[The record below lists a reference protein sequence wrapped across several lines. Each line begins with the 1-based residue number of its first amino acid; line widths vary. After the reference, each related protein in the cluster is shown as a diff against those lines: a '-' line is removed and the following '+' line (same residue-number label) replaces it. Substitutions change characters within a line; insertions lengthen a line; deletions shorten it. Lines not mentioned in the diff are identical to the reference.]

1 MTELEFGLLGRRVT
15 GRVSPGAG
23 NLVRELFQHP
33 EIATALESDW
43 VIEIHQRDEDAPLEA
58 MQDAY
63 RAEIHGGF
71 VMVRTDHDTLWVSGE
86 DHTVRVTVNGTRAS
100 LEVYSRELRGGGALM
115 VAMLEALRASG
126 LIPLHAAMADR
137 DGRATAFLGA
147 SGRGKTTSLITA
159 MANGYAPVC
168 EDFALLEPD
177 SLQVY
182 GLDRGLRLLPD
193 TLERLRTH
201 YPRVEP
207 ESFVRGKHFVPY
219 ERIAERLWTSTL
231 TRLWLLERTDAD
243 TRLEPLGASERV
255 MALFTASGVPLLET
269 GREITRRHFARL
281 PGELEMARLRLG
293 TTPIPLE

>member
-1 MTELEFGLLGRRVT
+1 MTELEFRLLGRRVT
-15 GRVSPGAG
+15 GRVSNGAAQ
-23 NLVRELFQHP
+23 LVRELFQHP
-33 EIATALESDW
+33 EIADALESDW
-43 VIEIHQRDEDAPLEA
+43 VIELHQHSEEAPLEA
-58 MQDAY
+58 LQDAY

-71 VMVRTDHDTLWVSGE
+71 VMVRTDGDTLWVSAE
-86 DHTVRVTVNGTRAS
+86 DHTVHVVVTGTRAR

-137 DGRATAFLGA
+137 EGHATAFLGA

-159 MANGYAPVC
+159 MTRGYTPIC

-177 SLQVY
+177 SLRVY

-193 TLERLRTH
+193 TLERLRAH
-201 YPRVEP
+201 DPLVEP

-219 ERIAERLWTSTL
+219 ERLGKRLWTSRL
-231 TRLWLLERTDAD
+231 ARLWLLERTDTE
-243 TRLEPLGASERV
+243 TRLETLGASERV

-269 GREITRRHFARL
+269 GREVTRRHFARL

-293 TTPIPLE
+293 TTPIPL